1 MPESPDHP
9 DVRDPLASMR
19 IERIV
24 REDGRSLI
32 YYDWPDDAPSLPGHG
47 DGAAPD
53 EEPDV

>member
-9 DVRDPLASMR
+9 DVRDPLESMR

-24 REDGRSLI
+24 REDGRSLL
-32 YYDWPDDAPSLPGHG
+32 YYAWPDDARSLPGDV

-53 EEPDV
+53 EEADV